1 MLNGVDILNKIK
13 MNNEKLLIAKP
24 FLETEGI
31 KLKKETTLKI
41 LSRQYK
47 IERDEALS
55 IYNKW
60 RREWCGSIT

>member
-1 MLNGVDILNKIK
+1 MNKIK
-13 MNNEKLLIAKP
+13 INNEKLLIAKP

-31 KLKKETTLKI
+31 KMNKETTLKI
-41 LSRQYK
+41 LSRQYR
-47 IERDEALS
+47 IEMDEALL